1 MCTYRINPTFIMRV
15 FALLWLYTSVHMHQI
30 WCAHHCIVYVF
41 GQLAEN
47 AHIHTDKDVSF
58 CLHTGWQFIDD
69 YTLAVPVY
77 YCDIKSLLF
86 PLCTPPFFVSRECA
100 VCGLNINLTKDLF
113 ITSCLVLIY
122 IPIFLT
128 NERQIIK
135 LDVGWSQ
142 AVQMTCVLPPYCF
155 NIVSI

>member
-1 MCTYRINPTFIMRV
+1 MLYCSVQSSICLIVPSVYNLIEWQVSI
-15 FALLWLYTSVHMHQI
+15 LWLKYWYNTKVWVLCIYIDYIVSVLIAVSH
-30 WCAHHCIVYVF
+30 V
-41 GQLAEN
+41 
-47 AHIHTDKDVSF
+47 DVS
-58 CLHTGWQFIDD
+58 IDD

-77 YCDIKSLLF
+77 YCDIISLLF

-113 ITSCLVLIY
+113 ITSSLVLIY
-122 IPIFLT
+122 ISIFLT
-128 NERQIIK
+128 NGRQIIK

-155 NIVSI
+155 NIVSL

>member
-1 MCTYRINPTFIMRV
+1 MILFLPLNRNIAINVELFLYGNAVRTQGEVKINATASV
-15 FALLWLYTSVHMHQI
+15 FHA
-30 WCAHHCIVYVF
+30 
-41 GQLAEN
+41 
-47 AHIHTDKDVSF
+47 
-58 CLHTGWQFIDD
+58 
-69 YTLAVPVY
+69 
-77 YCDIKSLLF
+77 LLF

-122 IPIFLT
+122 IPILLT
-128 NERQIIK
+128 NGRQIIK